1 LKEVGERI
9 DFEVAKCMDL
19 PELEEDG
26 QNGGNWRD

>member
-19 PELEEDG
+19 PELEEEG
-26 QNGGNWRD
+26 